1 MPGPEQARL
10 PSLAWAITGQ
20 LTTGAIKCLIAL
32 VLAWI
37 CSWWITLDT
46 DFGRSALCLVIS
58 YIVSEIVGAIIARPM
73 VLKEGR
79 SNPGGVPFAVLPF
92 TAGLVISFVAS
103 YALTGSMHDS
113 LLAASLIAVCNAAE
127 IFWLKLWEKGPTPEE
142 EQARFSE
149 FKAMTKEHFADDVA
163 QIKSR
168 ARDKTREKYFRKK
181 ARQEAKSNQRNYQS
195 DENS

>member
-10 PSLAWAITGQ
+10 PSLASAVTGQ
-20 LTTGAIKCLIAL
+20 LTTGAIKCLIAI

-37 CSWWITLDT
+37 CSWWIALDT
-46 DFGRSALCLVIS
+46 DFGRITLCLVIS
-58 YIVSEIVGAIIARPM
+58 YIVSEIVGAIIARPI

-79 SNPGGVPFAVLPF
+79 SNPGGVPFVVLPF

-113 LLAASLIAVCNAAE
+113 LLAVILIAVCNAAE
-127 IFWLKLWEKGPTPEE
+127 IFWLKPWEKGPTSEE
-142 EQARFSE
+142 EHATFSE
-149 FKAMTKEHFADDVA
+149 FKAMTKEHFADDVE

-181 ARQEAKSNQRNYQS
+181 ARREAKAKQRNYQG
-195 DENS
+195 DEHS